1 MLTLSHAA
9 HLTAVA
15 AEGFVR
21 DFRFRAHAVAREHVP
36 TALQVVA
43 NHYRPLSVADHHLSF
58 LSRMGGISR
67 IGFGHS
73 SPVCCVT
80 PMIQSD

>member
-58 LSRMGGISR
+58 FESDGWHLSDRLWALVSR
-67 IGFGHS
+67 VLRHAHDTI
-73 SPVCCVT
+73 
-80 PMIQSD
+80 